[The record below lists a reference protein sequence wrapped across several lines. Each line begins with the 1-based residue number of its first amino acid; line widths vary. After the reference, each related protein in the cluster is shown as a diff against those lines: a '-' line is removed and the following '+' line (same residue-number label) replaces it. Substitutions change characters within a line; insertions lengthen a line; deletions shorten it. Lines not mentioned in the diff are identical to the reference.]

1 MPEPATRDGGAM
13 EGVMSKLLDQKIA
26 IVTGAGRGIGREIA
40 LDLARHGAKVV
51 VNDLGGAADGTGSG
65 RVADDV
71 VNEIRASG
79 GLASASHD
87 SVATVE
93 GGRRI
98 FQTALDAFGGCDI
111 LVNNAGILRDK
122 TIFSMEESDWDAVI
136 AVHLKGHFCCSQ
148 PFARYIRETR
158 RTGCR
163 IVNFSSV
170 SGLFGN
176 FGQSNYGAAKAGI
189 AGFSRVL
196 ALELAKF
203 GCTVNTISPGAAT
216 RMTIPLMERRGA
228 KVDAENPLVG
238 PQQIAPVV
246 TWLASPKAQEVTAQ
260 IIHVSRGHVGIMQQ
274 PALIRAFQS
283 HRLWTQDDLDHVMP
297 ALLEAR
303 RAHDERA
310 KREATPEPTR

>member
-1 MPEPATRDGGAM
+1 MARVLDG
-13 EGVMSKLLDQKIA
+13 KIA

-40 LDLARHGAKVV
+40 LDFARQGAKVV
-51 VNDLGGAADGTGSG
+51 VNDVGGAPDGSGTG
-65 RVADDV
+65 RVADEV
-71 VNEIRASG
+71 VEEIRKLG
-79 GLASASHD
+79 GEAAPSHD

-216 RMTIPLMERRGA
+216 RLTIPLMEGRGA
-228 KVDAENPLVG
+228 QVDAENPLVG

-246 TWLASPKAQEVTAQ
+246 TWLASSKAQDMTAQ
-260 IIHVSRGHVGIMQQ
+260 IIHVMRGQVAIMQQ
-274 PALIRAFQS
+274 PALIRAFQTD
-283 HRLWTQDDLDHVMP
+283 HLWSQDDLDSVMP
-297 ALLEAR
+297 ALLEAK

-310 KREATPEPTR
+310 AKEAKPEPLG

>member
-1 MPEPATRDGGAM
+1 MGMLDG
-13 EGVMSKLLDQKIA
+13 KIA

-40 LDLARHGAKVV
+40 LDFARHGASVV
-51 VNDLGGAADGTGSG
+51 VNDLGGNADGTGSG
-65 RVADDV
+65 KVADDV
-71 VNEIRASG
+71 VAEIVKAGGKAASNY
-79 GLASASHD
+79 D
-87 SVATVE
+87 SVATVD
-93 GGRRI
+93 GGKKI

-148 PFARYIRETR
+148 PFARYIRETNR
-158 RTGCR
+158 RGAR
-163 IVNFSSV
+163 IINFSSV

-196 ALELAKF
+196 ALELAKY

-216 RMTIPLMERRGA
+216 RMTIPLMQGRGA
-228 KVDAENPLVG
+228 QVNPDDPLAG

-246 TWLASPKAQEVTAQ
+246 SWLCSPAAQEFTAQ
-260 IIHVSRGHVGIMQQ
+260 IIHVMRGQVAIMQQ
-274 PALIRAFQS
+274 PALIRAFKTD
-283 HRLWTQDDLDHVMP
+283 HLWNQDDLDHVMP
-297 ALLEAR
+297 ALLQAR
-303 RAHDERA
+303 KAHDERA
-310 KREATPEPTR
+310 KKEAEPEAI